1 MAGALEG
8 VRVVDV
14 TENLAGPFC
23 TMILGDLGA
32 DVIKIERRE
41 VGDNIRGQGPK
52 IDHFSLPFTM
62 ANRNK
67 RSVTV
72 NLKNERGKDV
82 VRRLARRAD
91 VLVENY
97 RPGTMDDLGLSYEQL
112 CRVNPRLIYC
122 SVSGFGQTGPYRE
135 RAGLDLIAQAMSGL
149 MSVTGEPGGE
159 PCKAGYPVTDL
170 GTGMYAAIGVLGA
183 LHARHL
189 TGRGQH
195 VDCSLFETGVSWSV
209 WHGAKYLG
217 TGEIPGPQGSGHPLS
232 VPYQAFKAKDMYVI
246 VGAASQSLWRRL
258 CRVLGLQDL
267 ATDARFDDQY
277 KRVVHREELIP
288 ILQESFGQK
297 DAATW
302 LEALSAEGIPCAPV
316 YTLDRTYSD
325 PHTLA
330 RDMVVEVE
338 HPVVGRVKTVFSP
351 IKMSDTPPEIRLMAP
366 VLGEHTDEVLRGLGY
381 GDDEVATLRAE
392 GAI

>member
-1 MAGALEG
+1 MPGALDG
-8 VRVVDV
+8 IRVIDI
-14 TENLAGPFC
+14 TENLAGPFGS
-23 TMILGDLGA
+23 MILGDMGA

-41 VGDNIRGQGPK
+41 VGDNIRGQGPRSNGFG
-52 IDHFSLPFTM
+52 IPFTM
-62 ANRNK
+62 VNRNK
-67 RSVTV
+67 RSITV
-72 NLKNERGKDV
+72 NLKDERGKEI
-82 VRRLARRAD
+82 VRRLARTAD
-91 VLVENY
+91 VLMENY
-97 RPGTMDDLGLSYEQL
+97 RPGTMDDLGLGYEHL
-112 CRVNPRLIYC
+112 RKLNPRLIYC

-170 GTGMYAAIGVLGA
+170 GTGMYAAIGILGA

-209 WHGAKYLG
+209 WHGAKYFG

-258 CRVLGLQDL
+258 CTVLAMPEL
-267 ATDARFDDQY
+267 ADDPRFDDQY
-277 KRVVHREELIP
+277 KRLLNREELIP
-288 ILQESFGQK
+288 ILQERFALRTAAEWI
-297 DAATW
+297 DALTA
-302 LEALSAEGIPCAPV
+302 AGIPCAPV
-316 YTLDRTYSD
+316 YTLDKTYSD

-330 RDMVVEVE
+330 RNMVVEIE
-338 HPVVGRVKTVFSP
+338 HPVAGRLKTVFSP
-351 IKMSDTPPEIRLMAP
+351 IKMSETPPAIYRVAP
-366 VLGEHTDEVLRGLGY
+366 VLGEHTDEVLRELGY
-381 GDDEVATLRAE
+381 RAEEIATLRAD
-392 GAI
+392 GVI